1 MTDNAKSPIL
11 SKNVSSSIGL
21 EPNLRFSEFDALWNK
36 IPFRELVSEYNNK
49 TRVEDEDVLLSSAID
64 GVFLNSELFGHQR
77 GSSNIGYKKIS
88 MYTLILSTQNL
99 HLGNANV
106 NTRFEHGMVSPAYK
120 TYEIRNCNKQLF
132 SLWIKSEKAKRFFYN
147 ATTVG
152 ASQCRRNVEWD
163 SLYEQEMILP
173 SLAEQ
178 QKIADFLSLVDQRI
192 EKQRQLVEVL
202 KRYKRGL
209 FLLLFDGKQQN
220 NILSQI
226 IEYGKAGGT
235 PTSTNKNYYSGTIP
249 FLSISDMTAQ
259 GKFLR
264 NTEKHISELGLKN
277 STAWL
282 VPANSLIISMYASY
296 GLVSINTIPI
306 TTSQAMF
313 SIIPKD
319 ETDTEYLYYYLS
331 YLSTT
336 GYYDKMVS
344 TGTQANLNAEKVKN
358 IPIYF
363 PSKEERTKIKVILK
377 TFDEM
382 EDAENRKLET
392 LLDIKSGLL
401 QQMFI

>member
-1 MTDNAKSPIL
+1 M
-11 SKNVSSSIGL
+11 
-21 EPNLRFSEFDALWNK
+21 
-36 IPFRELVSEYNNK
+36 SEYNNK
-49 TRVEDEDVLLSSAID
+49 TRVEDEDVLLSSAIE

-178 QKIADFLSLVDQRI
+178 QKIADFLSLVDERI

-202 KRYKRGL
+202 KRYKRGCFIYAYSQYPTNSYCIKDL
-209 FLLLFDGKQQN
+209 GKMLSTGTLSKDDIITDGKYRC
-220 NILSQI
+220 ILYGELFTRYAEI
-226 IEYGKAGGT
+226 IAVVDSRTNKMPTCMGKPNDILF
-235 PTSTNKNYYSGTIP
+235 PTSTTVDALSLISPSALRVEDVSLGGDMFVIRINENHDNRFVSYLINYVYKKS
-249 FLSISDMTAQ
+249 LAKYAQ
-259 GKFLR
+259 GTTIIHLHYTDIRSHVLTLPKKTIQQKIADFMD
-264 NTEKHISELGLKN
+264 ELEQ
-277 STAWL
+277 T
-282 VPANSLIISMYASY
+282 IIKEDKI
-296 GLVSINTIPI
+296 LTRLQ
-306 TTSQAMF
+306 TT
-313 SIIPKD
+313 
-319 ETDTEYLYYYLS
+319 
-331 YLSTT
+331 
-336 GYYDKMVS
+336 
-344 TGTQANLNAEKVKN
+344 
-358 IPIYF
+358 
-363 PSKEERTKIKVILK
+363 
-377 TFDEM
+377 
-382 EDAENRKLET
+382 
-392 LLDIKSGLL
+392 KSALL

>member
-1 MTDNAKSPIL
+1 
-11 SKNVSSSIGL
+11 
-21 EPNLRFSEFDALWNK
+21 
-36 IPFRELVSEYNNK
+36 
-49 TRVEDEDVLLSSAID
+49 
-64 GVFLNSELFGHQR
+64 
-77 GSSNIGYKKIS
+77 
-88 MYTLILSTQNL
+88 
-99 HLGNANV
+99 
-106 NTRFEHGMVSPAYK
+106 
-120 TYEIRNCNKQLF
+120 
-132 SLWIKSEKAKRFFYN
+132 
-147 ATTVG
+147 
-152 ASQCRRNVEWD
+152 
-163 SLYEQEMILP
+163 
-173 SLAEQ
+173 
-178 QKIADFLSLVDQRI
+178 
-192 EKQRQLVEVL
+192 
-202 KRYKRGL
+202 
-209 FLLLFDGKQQN
+209 
-220 NILSQI
+220 
-226 IEYGKAGGT
+226 
-235 PTSTNKNYYSGTIP
+235 
-249 FLSISDMTAQ
+249 MTAQ

>member
-1 MTDNAKSPIL
+1 M
-11 SKNVSSSIGL
+11 
-21 EPNLRFSEFDALWNK
+21 
-36 IPFRELVSEYNNK
+36 SEYNNK
-49 TRVEDEDVLLSSAID
+49 TRVEDEDVLLSSAIE

-178 QKIADFLSLVDQRI
+178 QKIADFLSLVDERI

-209 FLLLFDGKQQN
+209 LFDIFNRKIQLGN
-220 NILSQI
+220 NSAWRSVMLSDCC
-226 IEYGKAGGT
+226 AGFDNMRK
-235 PTSTNKNYYSGTIP
+235 P
-249 FLSISDMTAQ
+249 IS
-259 GKFLR
+259 
-264 NTEKHISELGLKN
+264 SELREKG
-277 STAWL
+277 T
-282 VPANSLIISMYASY
+282 VPYYGANGVQDY
-296 GLVSINTIPI
+296 V
-306 TTSQAMF
+306 
-313 SIIPKD
+313 KD
-319 ETDTEYLYYYLS
+319 YIFDGNYVLL
-331 YLSTT
+331 
-336 GYYDKMVS
+336 
-344 TGTQANLNAEKVKN
+344 AEDGG
-358 IPIYF
+358 
-363 PSKEERTKIKVILK
+363 R
-377 TFDEM
+377 FDEFYSM
-382 EDAENRKLET
+382 PIAQFITGKSWVNNHAHVLQALRGFDTKYIYYALVHKDIRKYINGSSRAKLNQEDMWQIKIDTPCFDDQKKIASFMTVVDNMINQHEFRLAKLT
-392 LLDIKSGLL
+392 NLKKAFL

>member
-21 EPNLRFSEFDALWNK
+21 EPPLRFPGFEGEWEKKILSDVAYYGKSRHTVCKSDYVSTENMLQDFRGICRYTTSEK
-36 IPFRELVSEYNNK
+36 IAGIEFEKQNLLLANIRPYLKKVWFANFSGAAS
-49 TRVEDEDVLLSSAID
+49 TDVLVLKATTIVPGFLKHIIANESFISYVMSAVKGSKMPRGDKSHI
-64 GVFLNSELFGHQR
+64 LN
-77 GSSNIGYKKIS
+77 
-88 MYTLILSTQNL
+88 YTL
-99 HLGNANV
+99 
-106 NTRFEHGMVSPAYK
+106 GMP
-120 TYEIRNCNKQLF
+120 CH
-132 SLWIKSEKAKRFFYN
+132 
-147 ATTVG
+147 
-152 ASQCRRNVEWD
+152 D
-163 SLYEQEMILP
+163 
-173 SLAEQ
+173 EQ
-178 QKIADFLSLVDQRI
+178 QKIADFLSLVDERI

>member
-1 MTDNAKSPIL
+1 MFKQETLKNGDLIFADTAEDYTVGKSTEI
-11 SKNVSSSIGL
+11 
-21 EPNLRFSEFDALWNK
+21 
-36 IPFRELVSEYNNK
+36 YNM
-49 TRVEDEDVLLSSAID
+49 
-64 GVFLNSELFGHQR
+64 
-77 GSSNIGYKKIS
+77 GSSYVVSGLHTIACRPKNTFACGFLGY
-88 MYTLILSTQNL
+88 YTN
-99 HLGNANV
+99 
-106 NTRFEHGMVSPAYK
+106 SPAYRTQLLPLMQGIKVYSISK
-120 TYEIRNCNKQLF
+120 TNLGSTYIT
-132 SLWIKSEKAKRFFYN
+132 YP
-147 ATTVG
+147 TV
-152 ASQCRRNVEWD
+152 V
-163 SLYEQEMILP
+163 
-173 SLAEQ
+173 EQ
-178 QKIADFLSLVDQRI
+178 QKIADFLSLVDERI